1 MYKNNYVPDDGIWNV
16 CDYSRISREDG
27 DKEESDSIINQKE
40 LIRSYMADKPDFR
53 LVASYEDDGYT
64 GLNFNRPSFRKMIEG
79 IKAGSINCVIVKDL
93 SRFGRNYIE
102 MGKMLER
109 FFPFMGVR
117 FIAINDSYD
126 SISANAQVDNLLI
139 PFKNL
144 INDAYCADISKKIR
158 SQFDVRRRN
167 GDFVGAFATYGYKKD
182 SNSKNHLVIDDDVAH
197 VVQSIY
203 SSKIAGMSQQGISD
217 RLNILGI
224 PSPFEYKRL
233 CGSNFTSTFSINTV
247 SKWTPVAVGRILQN
261 EVYTG
266 TLIQGITSTPNYK
279 VKKRIKKSESDW
291 VRTENSHDSIISAED
306 FTLVKSLLKQD
317 TRIRPGGTEVYLFS
331 GLLYCGDC
339 KRSLVRKP
347 VKDSDYSYFVCS
359 TYKRNK
365 DECRSHSISEKLVY
379 DTVLEVL
386 KHHILRCAEIDRLM
400 SFIEG
405 MPMRRAEAMKLQK
418 QIALKQEEL
427 EKISHRKVRLYED
440 YADGVMDKAE
450 YERFKHVFD
459 QQHSEAKAGVVV
471 LENELSKTVSSDN
484 KRVLWIEHFKRHHTM
499 EYLTRPAIVE
509 LIERIE
515 VYEGKRLEIKIRY
528 RDEFEAAITYL
539 ESATDYLAE
548 RKAS

>member
-1 MYKNNYVPDDGIWNV
+1 
-16 CDYSRISREDG
+16 
-27 DKEESDSIINQKE
+27 
-40 LIRSYMADKPDFR
+40 
-53 LVASYEDDGYT
+53 
-64 GLNFNRPSFRKMIEG
+64 
-79 IKAGSINCVIVKDL
+79 
-93 SRFGRNYIE
+93 
-102 MGKMLER
+102 
-109 FFPFMGVR
+109 
-117 FIAINDSYD
+117 
-126 SISANAQVDNLLI
+126 
-139 PFKNL
+139 
-144 INDAYCADISKKIR
+144 
-158 SQFDVRRRN
+158 
-167 GDFVGAFATYGYKKD
+167 
-182 SNSKNHLVIDDDVAH
+182 
-197 VVQSIY
+197 
-203 SSKIAGMSQQGISD
+203 
-217 RLNILGI
+217 
-224 PSPFEYKRL
+224 
-233 CGSNFTSTFSINTV
+233 
-247 SKWTPVAVGRILQN
+247 
-261 EVYTG
+261 
-266 TLIQGITSTPNYK
+266 
-279 VKKRIKKSESDW
+279 
-291 VRTENSHDSIISAED
+291 
-306 FTLVKSLLKQD
+306 
-317 TRIRPGGTEVYLFS
+317 
-331 GLLYCGDC
+331 
-339 KRSLVRKP
+339 LVRKP